1 MINFK
6 TIYKVLGTL
15 LYIEAVLMMCCLG
28 VTIYFREDD
37 SFTFITSVCLT
48 LLAAIFL
55 KFLGRES
62 NDSLSRRDAYVVVTL
77 SWLAFSLFGAVPF
90 LVGGYI
96 GNFTDAF
103 FESMSGFTT
112 TGATILEGLDKMPHG
127 LLFWRSLTQWIG
139 GLGIV
144 FFTIAL
150 LPSMV
155 GGSVRVFAAEATGPI
170 RSKLHPRLS
179 TNAKWIWSVYVLL
192 TLACIGSF
200 MFFGADWF
208 SAVNYG
214 MTSTATGGFAIHDDS
229 KTFFCTP
236 GIEYTCTLFCFLASI
251 NFTLFYASIAKF
263 KFKNLFK
270 STEFK
275 LFLSA
280 ILGSTLLITLILL
293 ASKDYSNIE
302 EAFRTS
308 LFQVVTFVTTTG
320 LVNDN
325 IGSWPRVIWVLLV
338 LLMVLGGCS
347 GSTSGG
353 IKCIRGVMLWKNI
366 SNEFRQILHPNAVL
380 PMRIDGVNVPQQK
393 RVTLLAFLTAY
404 AFICLLA
411 FLVLIAAGYDNT
423 KSITIILSC
432 IGNVGPSLAIDIGPS
447 MSWAMLPVAVKWMC
461 MALMLIGRLEIFS
474 VLVIFT
480 PAFWK
485 ES

>member
-1 MINFK
+1 MINWK

-15 LYIEAVLMMCCLG
+15 LYIEAVLMACCLG
-28 VTIYFREDD
+28 VTFYYHEDD
-37 SFTFITSVCLT
+37 TFTFLTSVFIT
-48 LLAAIFL
+48 ILAALGL
-55 KFLGRES
+55 KYMGRES
-62 NDSLSRRDAYVVVTL
+62 NNNLTRRDAYLVVTL
-77 SWLAFSLFGAVPF
+77 SWTAFSLFGALPF

-96 GNFTDAF
+96 NNFTDAY
-103 FESMSGFTT
+103 FEAMSGFST
-112 TGATILEGLDKMPHG
+112 TGATILSGLDSMPHG

-150 LPSMV
+150 LPSLV

-200 MFFGADWF
+200 ILCGADWF
-208 SAVNYG
+208 DAINYG
-214 MTSTATGGFAIHDDS
+214 MTSTATGGFSTHDDS
-229 KTFFCTP
+229 SIFFSNA
-236 GIEYTCTLFCFLASI
+236 GIEYTCTLFCFLAGI
-251 NFTLFYASIAKF
+251 NFTLFYASIAKL

-270 STEFK
+270 SSEFK
-275 LFLSA
+275 LYLSA
-280 ILGSTLLITLILL
+280 TVVCTAVIAATLILT
-293 ASKDYSNIE
+293 SHTDIE
-302 EAFRTS
+302 EAIRTS
-308 LFQVVTFVTTTG
+308 LFQVVTFITSTG
-320 LVNDN
+320 LASDD
-325 IGSWPRVIWVLLV
+325 ISEWPRFIWVMLA
-338 LLMVLGGCS
+338 LLMVLGGSS

-366 SNEFRQILHPNAVL
+366 RNEFRQILHPNAVL
-380 PMRIDGVNVPQQK
+380 PMRIDGMNVPQQK
-393 RVTLLAFLTAY
+393 RVTLLSFLTAY
-404 AFICLLA
+404 VFICLLA
-411 FLVLIAAGYDNT
+411 FLILIAAGYDNT

-432 IGNVGPSLAIDIGPS
+432 IGNVGPSLSIDVGPS
-447 MSWAMLPVAVKWMC
+447 MSWAMLPAAIKWMC